1 MASST
6 RRRTNI
12 KPVAFN
18 IYLIKALEIPFN
30 WGTLY
35 NTRKLF
41 SVKKKKREKL
51 PHAFYFWKIIAC
63 TQHLDADIKIYILWL
78 MHLKKKFNKS
88 YIIIY
93 KLSIIFHKIIKK
105 NLILNITSKS
115 LKNIYF
121 FNPKNDSTTIV
132 YQFAHHYLSQR
143 NETGGRTF
151 NLINLN
157 FTRLK
162 NLLLTQK
169 KPRSFK

>member
-1 MASST
+1 
-6 RRRTNI
+6 
-12 KPVAFN
+12 
-18 IYLIKALEIPFN
+18 
-30 WGTLY
+30 
-35 NTRKLF
+35 
-41 SVKKKKREKL
+41 
-51 PHAFYFWKIIAC
+51 
-63 TQHLDADIKIYILWL
+63 
-78 MHLKKKFNKS
+78 MHLKKFNKS

-143 NETGGRTF
+143 NEAGGQTF
-151 NLINLN
+151 NLINLD

-169 KPRSFK
+169 KKKKLVVLSNVSGPKLEEEPKLRGRALCLGIVCILVSLHIQIVLIFI